1 MCFPPLC
8 QISLKLFGG
17 FEDIYYFCA
26 KIYSMG
32 KDLRA
37 KLTYIINCIAVFAEH
52 FDLQPKQAYS
62 YLKRFGG
69 LAFIDE
75 CYAAEHTLS
84 LDDAVEDMAVV
95 CQRNGGGLI

>member
-1 MCFPPLC
+1 
-8 QISLKLFGG
+8 
-17 FEDIYYFCA
+17 
-26 KIYSMG
+26 MG

-69 LAFIDE
+69 LAFVDE

-84 LDDAVEDMAVV
+84 LDYAVEDELKD
-95 CQRNGGGLI
+95 CKT